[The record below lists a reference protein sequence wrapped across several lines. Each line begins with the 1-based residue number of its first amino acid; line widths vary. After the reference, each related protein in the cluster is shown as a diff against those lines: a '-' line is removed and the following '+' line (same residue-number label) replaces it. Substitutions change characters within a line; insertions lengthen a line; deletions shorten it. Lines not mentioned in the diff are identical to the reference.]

1 MLERED
7 VLSACRIVLGREP
20 ENEAVLEHW
29 RSYPS
34 LVALGAELLRSEEC
48 RRRATLGDL
57 PASTERWV
65 CAEIRHGLRL
75 WLNLMDLGVGLGALR
90 DDWEAAET
98 QFVLSQLGAGDCFV
112 DIGANIGWF
121 TVLGAHKVGPEG
133 RVYAFEP
140 RFDLMRRLR
149 DSVAANGMSERCIF
163 HNVALGNAEGEM
175 EIATVP
181 SERNPGHSFLV
192 RGELEPEA
200 IAYGKVRIRRLDDFS
215 YEKPVDLIKIDVE
228 GAEAMVLAGGLG
240 LLKRD
245 KPFLVSEFFPA
256 WLRRVS
262 GVEPE
267 SYLNSL
273 RDIGYRIFE
282 LTDSG
287 VGSLIADLPT
297 DAEQEGFFIN
307 VVATCEPKVFKLVK
321 KTDQPPARFVPPTI
335 IDDSLQGL
343 SQRIRSI
350 ELDLQRAEE
359 LAAAHRSEIS
369 EGFAALAQGL
379 EANQQRHGKVSES
392 LAALAQGLEA
402 SQQRHGETLATTR
415 NLEALARGLKVD
427 QRRHGEELAA
437 ANSDLAT
444 MAKGIDR
451 LGSALALSQEDV
463 EQKHRKL
470 QQSNGAVVARLSQIE
485 GQLSALVARLNKKSL
500 LKRIVREIRRP
511 FRRRFWRR
519 RRGGGSDPLAPRD
532 PIKANRPPS
541 AALPVSEAAPCLQGV
556 SKPVAMIID
565 HHWPEPDRDS
575 GSVDAVN
582 LVRSLLEC
590 GYHVVFAVEAKR
602 PRDPYYI
609 EELRALGASPVG
621 LEDAPNVKAFVEQQ
635 GQRVDLFVLTR
646 VAAGGQYLELIRY
659 NCPHAK
665 IIFNTVDLH
674 FLRER
679 RIAQVAN
686 DPEMFKAY
694 ERTRDREEF
703 LVAKSD
709 LTFVVSSTE
718 EEILQ
723 ASVPGCAT
731 AVLPLARDIRRGSN
745 SFEERVG
752 IGFVGGFEH
761 TPNIDAVKY
770 FLRDIWPKVRSRD
783 PSLVFQI
790 VGSNLPEHVLKG
802 VEGNVRYLGALP
814 SVEDWFDTLRLSIA
828 PLRIGAGAKGKVASS
843 LCNGLPCVISSIAAE
858 GMHLASGA
866 GVLIADNPD
875 EFADHIVKIH
885 SDRELWAKLAV
896 ETHRFAEARLSYEN
910 FRDVVRRS
918 LTRLELPTF
927 SFPPPRRL

>member
-34 LVALGAELLRSEEC
+34 LAALGAELLRSEEC

-90 DDWEAAET
+90 DDWEAVET

-149 DSVAANGMSERCIF
+149 DSVAANGMLERCIF

-175 EIATVP
+175 EIAAVP

-200 IAYGKVRIRRLDDFS
+200 IAYGKVKIRRLDDFS
-215 YEKPVDLIKIDVE
+215 FEKPVDLIKIDVE

-256 WLRRVS
+256 WLRKVS
-262 GVEPE
+262 GIEPE

-273 RDIGYRIFE
+273 RDIGYRVFE

-297 DAEQEGFFIN
+297 DADQEGFFTN
-307 VVATCEPKVFKLVK
+307 VVATCEPKVFKLVE
-321 KTDQPPARFVPPTI
+321 KTDQPPAPFMPPAI

-350 ELDLQRAEE
+350 ELNLQRAEK
-359 LAAAHRSEIS
+359 LAVSHRNEVS
-369 EGFAALAQGL
+369 EG
-379 EANQQRHGKVSES
+379 

-402 SQQRHGETLATTR
+402 SQQRHGEALATTQ
-415 NLEALARGLKVD
+415 NLEGLARGLEID

-437 ANSDLAT
+437 ANRDLA
-444 MAKGIDR
+444 AVAQGIDR
-451 LGSALALSQEDV
+451 LGSALDSRLILLQEDV

-470 QQSNGAVVARLSQIE
+470 QQSNGAAVARLSQIE
-485 GQLSALVARLNKKSL
+485 SQLSALVARLNKKSL

-511 FRRRFWRR
+511 FRKRFWRR
-519 RRGGGSDPLAPRD
+519 RRGGGSDPLVPRD
-532 PIKANRPPS
+532 PLKASRPPS

-621 LEDAPNVKAFVEQQ
+621 LEDAPNVQAFIEQQ

-679 RIAQVAN
+679 RMAQVAN

-694 ERTRDREEF
+694 ERTRDREEA

-723 ASVPGCAT
+723 ASVPGCTT

-745 SFEERVG
+745 PFEQRVG

-761 TPNIDAVKY
+761 TPNIDAVEY

-802 VEGNVRYLGALP
+802 VEGNVKYLGSLP
-814 SVEDWFDTLRLSIA
+814 SIEDWFDALRLSIA